1 MRKTINYKF
10 KPNNTI
16 AKEEITSAIR
26 VLKSGKLSGFLGN
39 KGGKA
44 KKYCNI
50 DISIN
55 EKETARIQEAQIF
68 LGHYIFEQVENKL
81 YKKNI

>member
-26 VLKSGKLSGFLGN
+26 VLK
-39 KGGKA
+39 
-44 KKYCNI
+44 
-50 DISIN
+50 
-55 EKETARIQEAQIF
+55 
-68 LGHYIFEQVENKL
+68 VEN
-81 YKKNI
+81 YQVF